1 MPKPMPMIFIICV
14 MFLCEVLFL
23 EYEKSIAQNECIHK
37 ADEKKKREEDRR
49 GNEIKAYIVGD
60 AKWLLGKY
68 TVNSKDWYGN
78 CQCMKRM

>member
-1 MPKPMPMIFIICV
+1 MLCFCV
-14 MFLCEVLFL
+14 KCCFLST
-23 EYEKSIAQNECIHK
+23 KK
-37 ADEKKKREEDRR
+37 ALLKTSVYIKDEKKKREEDRR

-60 AKWLLGKY
+60 AKLLLGKY